1 LRAYRTGN
9 GGNHGR
15 QNDDMR
21 CQTLAQVAQYE
32 RERTI
37 GVSRETIHMAA
48 KPAGGERKADP
59 KMFRLIERRMTLCSS
74 PARLRKNPAVLITAE
89 A

>member
-1 LRAYRTGN
+1 
-9 GGNHGR
+9 
-15 QNDDMR
+15 
-21 CQTLAQVAQYE
+21 
-32 RERTI
+32 
-37 GVSRETIHMAA
+37 MAA